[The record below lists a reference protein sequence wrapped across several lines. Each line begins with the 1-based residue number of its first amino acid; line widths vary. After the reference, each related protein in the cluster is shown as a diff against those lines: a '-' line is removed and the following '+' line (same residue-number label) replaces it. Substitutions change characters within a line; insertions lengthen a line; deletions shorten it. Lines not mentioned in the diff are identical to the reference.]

1 MAAARSEAS
10 GKLPALTRKLRYT
23 GLFTSQMAPT
33 SRAYCILLSFFV
45 GVLMLTAGSVFYHVI
60 LIRPMSGSHPMHT
73 PPLPL
78 ACGLILAGAATVL
91 GSFFVAWRYGFDDGD
106 DSLEDDLYSLAKDD
120 VLEQT
125 HEQQQQQWQQRQQ
138 CQQNQQHQQCQQT
151 QQCLQHQQSQ
161 HQQCQQHQKNQHQQC
176 QQHHKSQQ
184 HQHQQHQQCQPH
196 HQSQHQQQYCEQHPR
211 QKDDQKQS
219 SQQQQK
225 TEKQRTQQEMTQQER
240 TRQEM
245 TQQERT
251 QQQKNFH
258 HFQQHYHH
266 HECCQSAAKI
276 PSV

>member
-106 DSLEDDLYSLAKDD
+106 DSLEDDLYSFTKDD
-120 VLEQT
+120 VLDQC
-125 HEQQQQQWQQRQQ
+125 HQQQLQHHHQQLQQQQQLQLQHHHQQLQ
-138 CQQNQQHQQCQQT
+138 QQHQ
-151 QQCLQHQQSQ
+151 LQHQQQ
-161 HQQCQQHQKNQHQQC
+161 QQQQQQQMQQQQQHHQQCCPSN
-176 QQHHKSQQ
+176 S
-184 HQHQQHQQCQPH
+184 
-196 HQSQHQQQYCEQHPR
+196 
-211 QKDDQKQS
+211 
-219 SQQQQK
+219 
-225 TEKQRTQQEMTQQER
+225 
-240 TRQEM
+240 
-245 TQQERT
+245 
-251 QQQKNFH
+251 
-258 HFQQHYHH
+258 
-266 HECCQSAAKI
+266 KI
-276 PSV
+276 PPV